1 MKRRAFLN
9 VTFATVGGV
18 LIGRDFSRVAALD
31 EVVYH
36 SLDSE
41 LSSGYDLVIN
51 GSGIAGC
58 FAALEAS
65 RMGLK
70 VLILDKRTYP
80 GYEMTAKRRLWFD
93 IKGVQSFHS
102 DYLDLFLPEAESGE
116 VEYKGDF
123 PRNSRFGDE
132 VNFFAGSI
140 KKGLL
145 RNLLINNI
153 HIMFMT
159 DVCGIITDKNEVDGV
174 LVAGRHGMYTVDC
187 KAFIDASDNLFFT
200 RQLFNHDCD
209 ITKAGFVMEWHNASY
224 SGKQA
229 IEIPVVDADIS
240 GNKVVLHKGKRN
252 EGQVFVEFSFD
263 TKSFSLN
270 LIERRARD
278 IAQRLS
284 KYLPES
290 SEIFK
295 NAVFHHAAS
304 ECSYVVNGVVSD
316 VPLGSYYCFSKTSF
330 LSCLDIIDT
339 ANEAGKIVSGISLS
353 NKEIKNKQSGDNKQG
368 AEKHLL
374 YIGGSMEYT
383 PKGERLLEAGLSL
396 PLIPF
401 SFDRNMSVETVSTP
415 LLIAGGGTAGAS
427 AALGALEN
435 GAKVLLAEYF
445 YDLGGTKTVS
455 GVTTEYFGYQDN
467 EWYKKQKAEIKA
479 FTSVY
484 RMSPWQARAYY
495 LKSNLLHKNCGI
507 LCGAIICGALTEEKK
522 LKSVIACE
530 NGKLILIKSDLTV
543 DCTGESDIAY
553 FSGEKYELGNSR
565 TGKTQDYSQWDI
577 PVKNMPTHNHR
588 DFDIVDF
595 TKISEFQR
603 ALFLTHYESHFYD
616 FYPMIGIRESRRPD
630 GVYRMTVV
638 DVLDGARF
646 EDTIAVCHSDFDPH
660 YTGSSEFTRCG
671 FLLPHSNATS
681 AEIPYRSIVPVSID
695 GLLLSARG
703 ISLTHNALQYTRMS
717 ADVIVLGYVCG
728 QIAAN
733 CVSQKISP
741 RNFDV
746 SRLRKKWIKEKV
758 LSQPE
763 IVRCRSV
770 EEAIKDLIDEKPG
783 ALFACC
789 RFPKQ
794 EILSVLLT
802 SFEIKPSLLLAQA
815 LAWHGSS
822 AGTELLEKELTSL
835 FSKENAE
842 GYPDGYVEKY
852 DENNVYWQINRNI
865 SLLAM
870 CGAAKTHES
879 VYNILRRTTSGGGM
893 VSRDNDYDNNRIDM
907 VLVSYYSRIMNLC
920 FYAERITDNRFV
932 PYFDR
937 LLSDKNIG
945 GYKTEKYNETRWRVY
960 SADLELFI
968 ASSAAR
974 CGGKLGLLTL
984 AGYLNDIHSDFR
996 DFARRELKEVSG
1008 KDFEY
1013 NKSRWEN
1020 HINSLSY
1027 PYKTTPL
1034 KKEIE
1039 Y

>member
-1 MKRRAFLN
+1 MRRRTFLN

-18 LIGRDFSRVAALD
+18 LIGRDISRAAAFD
-31 EVVYH
+31 EVAIH
-36 SLDSE
+36 SSE
-41 LSSGYDLVIN
+41 GDLSSGYDLVIN
-51 GSGIAGC
+51 GCGIAGC

-65 RMGLK
+65 RKGLK

-80 GYEMTAKRRLWFD
+80 GFEMTAKRRLWLD
-93 IKGVQSFHS
+93 IKGAQSFHN
-102 DYLDLFLPEAESGE
+102 DFLDLFLPDAESGE
-116 VEYKGDF
+116 VEYKGDI

-132 VNFFAGSI
+132 VIFFAGSI

-145 RNLLINNI
+145 RNLLVNNI
-153 HIMFMT
+153 HVMFMT
-159 DVCGIITDKNEVDGV
+159 DVCGIMTEKKAVKGV
-174 LVAGRHGMYTVDC
+174 LVAGRHGMYTIDC
-187 KAFIDASDNLFFT
+187 KVFIDASDNLFFT
-200 RQLFNHDCD
+200 RQLFDGDCD
-209 ITKAGFVMEWHNASY
+209 ITKAGFVMEWHSASY

-229 IEIPVVDADIS
+229 MEIPVNDADIS

-270 LIERRARD
+270 LIEQKARD
-278 IAQRLS
+278 IAKRLS
-284 KYLPES
+284 KYLPEN

-295 NAVFHHAAS
+295 NAVFYHSAS
-304 ECSYVVNGVVSD
+304 ECSYTVNGD
-316 VPLGSYYCFSKTSF
+316 VPDVKVNSYYCFSKTSL
-330 LSCLDIIDT
+330 LSCQDIINT
-339 ANEAGKIVSGISLS
+339 ANEAGKIVSGIILS
-353 NKEIKNKQSGDNKQG
+353 NKASDNKQSGDNKQG
-368 AEKHLL
+368 GEKQLL
-374 YIGGSMEYT
+374 YIGGSIAYT
-383 PKGERLLEAGLSL
+383 PKGECVSEAGLTL
-396 PLIPF
+396 PLLPF
-401 SFDRNMSVETVSTP
+401 SFNRNMSVETVSTS

-467 EWYKKQKAEIKA
+467 EWYKKQKGEIKA

-495 LKSNLLHKNCGI
+495 LRSNLSHKNCGI
-507 LCGAIICGALTEEKK
+507 LCGVIICGALTEGKK
-522 LKSVIACE
+522 LKSVITCE
-530 NGKLILIKSDLTV
+530 NGKLILINSDLTV

-553 FSGEKYELGNSR
+553 FAGEKYELGNSR

-616 FYPMIGIRESRRPD
+616 FYPMIGIRESRRPN
-630 GVYRMTVV
+630 GVYRMNVA

-646 EDTIAVCHSDFDPH
+646 DDTIVVCRSDFDPH
-660 YTGSSEFTRCG
+660 YTGSSEFSRCG
-671 FLLPHSNATS
+671 FLLPHSNVTT
-681 AEIPYRSIVPVSID
+681 AEIPYRSLVPASID

-717 ADVIVLGYVCG
+717 ADVIVIGYVSG

-733 CVSQKISP
+733 CVSRKISP

-763 IVRCRSV
+763 IVRRRSV
-770 EEAIKDLIDEKPG
+770 EDAINDLIDEKSG

-794 EILSVLLT
+794 EILSVLLH
-802 SFEIKPSLLLAQA
+802 SFDIKPSLQLAQA

-822 AGTELLEKELTSL
+822 VGAELLEKELTSL
-835 FSKENAE
+835 FAMENAE

-852 DENNVYWQINRNI
+852 DENSVYWQINRNI

-870 CGAAKTHES
+870 SGAGKIHES

-907 VLVSYYSRIMNLC
+907 VLISYYNRIMNLC
-920 FYAERITDNRFV
+920 FYAERITDNRFI

-945 GYKTEKYNETRWRVY
+945 GYKTEKYNKTRWRVY
-960 SADLELFI
+960 NADLELFI
-968 ASSAAR
+968 ASSTAR
-974 CGGKLGLLTL
+974 CGGKHGLITL
-984 AGYLNDIHSDFR
+984 AGYLDDIHSDFR
-996 DFARRELKEVSG
+996 DFARGELKEVSG

-1013 NKSRWEN
+1013 NKSKWES